1 MNKKHTTRRE
11 RQAVRQM
18 VESRVQELEQQ
29 QAPRR
34 AALALLKMQQATSNP
49 IVRSPSG
56 EKELI
61 LIDDPVQSESI
72 DREESRSWY
81 QRTFASRLDTEKG
94 GRS

>member
-18 VESRVQELEQQ
+18 VESRVRELEQQ
-29 QAPRR
+29 QLPRR

-61 LIDDPVQSESI
+61 LIDDPVQQEKI
-72 DREESRSWY
+72 DREEARAWF
-81 QRTFASRLDTEKG
+81 QRTFASHLDPEKG
-94 GRS
+94 GQS